1 MASFFV
7 WMAWWCRAV
16 LIHRTRWSFLESLPQ
31 PLPKGKG
38 FGAALTGIFFG
49 ESKKQR
55 GKETKSQRDEE
66 TKRQRVKESKRRRD
80 EESAQ
85 RLFDGFEQGLNR
97 VCSMVV
103 QWSFNGCSMVVQW
116 LFNGLFNGCS
126 MVGVV
131 FLGRRGKK
139 SGCLVRRCVRV
150 RFCTR
155 LSCIFLTFSS
165 RCHQVGEEKGR
176 CGVER
181 CQ

>member
-1 MASFFV
+1 MKVQNERRMASFFV
-7 WMAWWCRAV
+7 WRAWWCRVV
-16 LIHRTRWSFLESLPQ
+16 LMHRTRWSFLESLPQ

-38 FGAALTGIFFG
+38 FGAALPGIFFG
-49 ESKKQR
+49 E
-55 GKETKSQRDEE
+55 T
-66 TKRQRVKESKRRRD
+66 KRRRD
-80 EESAQ
+80 EESKRRRVKETKRQ
-85 RLFDGFEQGLNR
+85 RDKESKSQRDGEMKRRRGGCLMGLHR
-97 VCSMVV
+97 DCSI
-103 QWSFNGCSMVVQW
+103 VVQW
-116 LFNGLFNGCS
+116 LFNGRS

-131 FLGRRGKK
+131 FPGRRGKFLPRRGKK
-139 SGCLVRRCVRV
+139 SGCLALMSVGG